1 MMALKY
7 RFKEIRSLQ
16 ENVSWLNI
24 TVKSAGPRVNVDK
37 TEAIVFVKKAIDMK
51 IKVRD
56 EAIDNV

>member
-1 MMALKY
+1 
-7 RFKEIRSLQ
+7 
-16 ENVSWLNI
+16 
-24 TVKSAGPRVNVDK
+24 VKSAGPRINVDK